1 MDVPSII
8 TEITSTRQGNAPK
21 YDEGHV
27 ALALII
33 IKENQPIGRISLM
46 KKVGLKEA
54 SMKTLIRRMKELG
67 LVETDKIGGTVL
79 TEKGESILD
88 QILKRVA
95 VKQVTL
101 KSIGWDSYGILL
113 RGGESLLRQHGVLE
127 LRDEVIKQGAERVL
141 IAVFENGKI
150 EIPPKTDDM
159 AMGNLL
165 QEISEAFKEAK
176 EGDMAIFITPQD
188 LRLALKVSVKILENV
203 NVA

>member
-1 MDVPSII
+1 MDVPSVIA
-8 TEITSTRQGNAPK
+8 EITSTKQGNSPK

-27 ALALII
+27 ALTLIT

-67 LVETDKIGGTVL
+67 LVETDKVGGTVL
-79 TEKGESILD
+79 TEKGESVLNE
-88 QILKRVA
+88 ILKRVI
-95 VKQVTL
+95 VKQATL
-101 KSIGWDSYGILL
+101 KSIGWESYGILL
-113 RGGESLLRQHGVLE
+113 RGGGTLLRQRGVLE

-150 EIPPKTDDM
+150 ELPPKTDDM

-165 QEISEAFKEAK
+165 QEISEAFREAK
-176 EGDMAIFITPQD
+176 EGDVSFFITPQD
-188 LRLALKVSVKILENV
+188 LRLALKISVKILENV

>member
-1 MDVPSII
+1 M
-8 TEITSTRQGNAPK
+8 
-21 YDEGHV
+21 
-27 ALALII
+27 ALALIT